1 MTFASPIL
9 LWGLLLVPVAIAA
22 YFLAQRRRARY
33 AVRFTNVDLLANLI
47 PRMPSWRRH
56 LPAVLYLGALATLLV
71 SLARPQAM
79 VPVPKEQATVVMV
92 VDTSGSMAATDVQP
106 NRLVA
111 AQQAGKTFLDVLPP
125 KFRVA
130 LVSFNSV
137 TQTLLRP
144 TTDRQA
150 AREALDY
157 LRADG
162 GTAMGDGLMRGI
174 ELTELAPQTGPDGQ
188 PLLPGQSGPS
198 LAPRVPGRSLLPT
211 PSPTP
216 LPAPT
221 PTPEPGAETQER
233 LPAAIL
239 LLSDGASTSGVVQPL
254 QAARMAQEL
263 GIPVYA
269 VALGT
274 PNGTVTILGR
284 RISVP
289 PDERTLR
296 QIAEITGGQYFAA
309 PSARDLEAV
318 YRDIGSRIGFVEEPR
333 EVTAGFAAAGAVLLA
348 AGGALSLLW
357 LNRIP

>member
-1 MTFASPIL
+1 MSFASPAL
-9 LWGLLLVPVAIAA
+9 LWGLLLVPLAIAA
-22 YFLAQRRRARY
+22 YLLVQRRRQRY
-33 AVRFTNVDLLANLI
+33 AVRFTNVDLLADLV
-47 PRMPSWRRH
+47 PRVPSWRRH
-56 LPAVLYLGALATLLV
+56 LPAVLYLSALAALLV

-111 AQQAGKTFLDVLPP
+111 AQQAGKSFLDVIPP

-130 LVSFNSV
+130 LVSFNSI

-150 AREALDY
+150 AREALDE

-162 GTAMGDGLMRGI
+162 GTAMGDGLVRGI
-174 ELTELAPQTGPDGQ
+174 ELTELMPTPAADGQ
-188 PLLPGQSGPS
+188 PGSTLP
-198 LAPRVPGRSLLPT
+198 RIPGRPALPT
-211 PSPTP
+211 ATPTPAPSPTP
-216 LPAPT
+216 A
-221 PTPEPGAETQER
+221 PGAEGETPER

-239 LLSDGASTSGVVQPL
+239 LLSDGASTSGSVQPL

-274 PNGTVTILGR
+274 PGGTVSIMGR
-284 RISVP
+284 RIAVP

-296 QIAEITGGQYFAA
+296 QIAQITGGQYFAA
-309 PSARDLEAV
+309 PTSQDLQAV
-318 YRDIGSRIGFVEEPR
+318 YKDIGSRIGYVEEPR
-333 EVTAGFAAAGAVLLA
+333 EVTANFAAAGAVLLV
-348 AGGALSLLW
+348 AGGALSLIW
-357 LNRIP
+357 LNRFP